1 MLGEFACSL
10 GKAAFWEVAADGAG
24 DLTLGRPPR
33 LRNGMRSS
41 GISVLLDDNRRL
53 FRIWCSPE
61 AVEARRR
68 LLRVASVPCS
78 DFGSSGGV
86 FSING
91 LLDVG
96 EL

>member
-1 MLGEFACSL
+1 MLGEFACNF
-10 GKAAFWEVAADGAG
+10 GKAALWAVAADGAG

-53 FRIWCSPE
+53 FRICCSPE
-61 AVEARRR
+61 MVEVRRR
-68 LLRVASVPCS
+68 LFRVASGLSS